1 MRYRDASHVDVSG
14 FYARLPRTGK
24 IYRLLCYAGII
35 AMLVAI
41 GQRSDSLVTALIVL
55 LLLVW
60 LAAWYQI
67 VGTLW
72 RSALVAGI
80 LVGAFDLS
88 CERLNAVMAVPLH
101 DNTGAQGIA
110 P

>member
-24 IYRLLCYAGII
+24 IYRLLGYAGII

-80 LVGAFDLS
+80 LTGALFLS
-88 CERLNAVMAVPLH
+88 CERLCAHGLLCQPYSA
-101 DNTGAQGIA
+101 ASGIA
-110 P
+110 K